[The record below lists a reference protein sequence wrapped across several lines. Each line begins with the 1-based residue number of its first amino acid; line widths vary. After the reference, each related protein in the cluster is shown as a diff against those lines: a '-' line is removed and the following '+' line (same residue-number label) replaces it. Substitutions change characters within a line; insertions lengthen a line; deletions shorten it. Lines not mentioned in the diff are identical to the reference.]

1 MSGNGGDNAHNNQF
15 GGGGRGPTGGVN
27 TGAGSSNGNSGDR
40 GYGYWKMDPPTPP
53 GPTRYAPD
61 GSVIINITGGMNWV
75 KDNSIHW
82 SDGKG
87 GSGNDNVRTNVTA
100 KVENG
105 YRAAVDGYIYTV
117 TVNGNNAITGV
128 YLYSRPTTPSRQNW
142 AQTETARIT
151 QARALVQAQLNA
163 LNAKKL
169 AEEKAA
175 VEAKRKADE
184 EAKRKQD
191 AWDAAHPVEAAERD
205 INQAQQRINQAQT
218 DKSNAEQGLN
228 SKTARL
234 NTLQN
239 EIAAFKQQEADALAK
254 LDAITSKYGPIL
266 NIRDKAIYNE
276 GIRLFGLGAVAVQ
289 ERLAR
294 EPQIAPL
301 SNEINALRSALNDA
315 NMRLSQANQDKV
327 NAQNR
332 LNTLNKEKQALLDAE
347 ARRQKEANAAKAA
360 AEAKAKAEA
369 EAATKAAA
377 KEAAMSKLEQPNV
390 FGMSGF
396 PVAAAVS
403 AAPITFAETGLG
415 SLALD
420 GAVATAA
427 WASVR
432 TAIADLI
439 GVVIKGSGWGTVIAS
454 ITYIPSAGVGSD
466 QVPGRDNANMFMSA
480 MPADAIKLPDA
491 KTLNAAAAAK
501 GTVNLAVRGRV
512 FFRENTF
519 KTYLV
524 RTTTPTP
531 VRVVQA
537 VRDEVTGLY
546 GYTIPAEGELPSRT
560 ILVSPDKTPG
570 YKGLPPLV
578 TPQQGKVTPGNTG
591 NQSPVVAK
599 PIIESFPMAD
609 DLDFRDIVLVF
620 PAETGMGSLYIM
632 LQSGRDLP
640 GKVEGKGTSVT
651 GTWLAGAGKDLGS
664 AIPSQIA
671 DKLRGKEFDSFDK
684 FREAFW
690 AEVAKDP
697 TLSKQFSAS
706 NKKRMEGKLA
716 PRARF
721 VDTVG
726 GRRSFEIH
734 HNKPI
739 SEGGAVY
746 NTDNLNVVT
755 PKRHIEIHSKNGSK

>member
-27 TGAGSSNGNSGDR
+27 TGSGSSNGNSGDR
-40 GYGYWKMDPPTPP
+40 GYGYWQLDPGKPTPTTY
-53 GPTRYAPD
+53 GPD
-61 GSVIINITGGMNWV
+61 GQVRIEINSGMNWV
-75 KDNSIHW
+75 SDNSIHW

-100 KVENG
+100 KVDNG

-142 AQTETARIT
+142 AQTESARMT

-169 AEEKAA
+169 ADEKAA
-175 VEAKRKADE
+175 AEAKRKADE

-191 AWDAAHPVEAAERD
+191 EWDAAHPIEAAERK
-205 INQAQQRINQAQT
+205 INEAQQRINQAQS
-218 DKSNAEQGLN
+218 DKTSAEQGL
-228 SKTARL
+228 SVKTAQL
-234 NTLQN
+234 NALKN
-239 EIAAFKQQEADALAK
+239 EIAGLKSQAATSYAK
-254 LDAITSKYGPIL
+254 MEAITKVHGPIFTIKDWNAYDAALTYLGQYNTATSELANKEPQVGPLTNEVNALQNAL
-266 NIRDKAIYNE
+266 NNANARLAQANKDKA
-276 GIRLFGLGAVAVQ
+276 
-289 ERLAR
+289 
-294 EPQIAPL
+294 
-301 SNEINALRSALNDA
+301 D
-315 NMRLSQANQDKV
+315 
-327 NAQNR
+327 AQNR
-332 LNTLNKEKQALLDAE
+332 LNTLKQEKQAQLDAE
-347 ARRQKEANAAKAA
+347 ARRQKEANEAKVA

-396 PVAAAVS
+396 PAAMAAS

-420 GAVATAA
+420 GAVATTA

-454 ITYIPSAGVGSD
+454 IAYIPSAGEGSD
-466 QVPGRDNANMFMSA
+466 KVPGRDNTNMFMSA

-501 GTVNLAVRGRV
+501 GTVDLAVRGRV
-512 FFRENTF
+512 FFSENTF

-578 TPQQGKVTPGNTG
+578 TPQQGKATPGNTG

-609 DLDFRDIVLVF
+609 DLDFRDIILVF

-671 DKLRGKEFDSFDK
+671 DNLRGKEFDSFDK

-690 AEVAKDP
+690 MEVAKDP
-697 TLSKQFSAS
+697 TLAKQFNPGSLATMRKGRAPYARKS
-706 NKKRMEGKLA
+706 EHAGKRVKIEL
-716 PRARF
+716 
-721 VDTVG
+721 
-726 GRRSFEIH
+726 H
-734 HNKPI
+734 HVKPI

-746 NTDNLNVVT
+746 NVDNINAIT
-755 PKRHIEIHSKNGSK
+755 PKRHTEIHSKNGGK

>member
-27 TGAGSSNGNSGDR
+27 TGSGSSNGNSGDR
-40 GYGYWKMDPPTPP
+40 GYGYWQLDPGKPTP
-53 GPTRYAPD
+53 TTYDPD
-61 GSVIINITGGMNWV
+61 GQVRIEINSGMNWV
-75 KDNSIHW
+75 SDNSIHW

-142 AQTETARIT
+142 AQTESARMT

-169 AEEKAA
+169 ADEKAA
-175 VEAKRKADE
+175 AETKRKADE

-191 AWDAAHPVEAAERD
+191 EWDAAHPIEAAERKINEAQQH
-205 INQAQQRINQAQT
+205 INQAQSDKINA
-218 DKSNAEQGLN
+218 AQGLN
-228 SKTARL
+228 TKTAQL
-234 NTLQN
+234 NALQN
-239 EIAAFKQQEADALAK
+239 EVASLKSQAATSEAQME
-254 LDAITSKYGPIL
+254 AITKVHGPIFTIKDWNAYQAAL
-266 NIRDKAIYNE
+266 TYLAQYN
-276 GIRLFGLGAVAVQ
+276 VATST
-289 ERLAR
+289 LAQK
-294 EPQIAPL
+294 EPQVAPL
-301 SNEINALRSALNDA
+301 SSEVNALQNALNNA
-315 NMRLSQANQDKV
+315 NARLAQANKDK
-327 NAQNR
+327 ADTQNR
-332 LNTLNKEKQALLDAE
+332 LNTLKQEKQALLDAE
-347 ARRQKEANAAKAA
+347 TRRQKEDHATKAA

-396 PVAAAVS
+396 PAAMAVS

-454 ITYIPSAGVGSD
+454 IAYIPSAGEGSD

-480 MPADAIKLPDA
+480 MPADAIKLPDN

-501 GTVNLAVRGRV
+501 NAVNLAVRGRV
-512 FFRENTF
+512 FFSENTF

-578 TPQQGKVTPGNTG
+578 TPQQGKTTPGNTG

-609 DLDFRDIVLVF
+609 DLDFRDIILVF
-620 PAETGMGSLYIM
+620 PADTGMKSLYIM

-640 GKVEGKGTSVT
+640 GKVEGKGASVT
-651 GTWLAGAGKDLGS
+651 GTWLADAGKDLG
-664 AIPSQIA
+664 ATIPSQIA
-671 DKLRGKEFDSFDK
+671 DKLRGKEFNSFDK

-690 AEVAKDP
+690 NEVAKDP
-697 TLSKQFSAS
+697 TLVKQFSPS

-734 HNKPI
+734 HDKPI

-746 NTDNLNVVT
+746 HIDNLRVLT

>member
-27 TGAGSSNGNSGDR
+27 TGSGSSNGNSGDR
-40 GYGYWKMDPPTPP
+40 GYGYWQLDPGKPTPTTY
-53 GPTRYAPD
+53 GPD
-61 GSVIINITGGMNWV
+61 GQVRIEINSGMNWV
-75 KDNSIHW
+75 SDNSIHW

-117 TVNGNNAITGV
+117 TVNGNNTITGV

-420 GAVATAA
+420 GAVATTA

-454 ITYIPSAGVGSD
+454 VAYIPSAGEGSD
-466 QVPGRDNANMFMSA
+466 KVPGRDSTNMFMSA

-491 KTLNAAAAAK
+491 KTLNATAAAK
-501 GTVNLAVRGRV
+501 GTVDLAVRGRV
-512 FFRENTF
+512 FFSENTF

-591 NQSPVVAK
+591 NQSPVVTK

-609 DLDFRDIVLVF
+609 DLDFRDIILVF

-690 AEVAKDP
+690 GEVAKDP

-746 NTDNLNVVT
+746 NTDNLSVVT